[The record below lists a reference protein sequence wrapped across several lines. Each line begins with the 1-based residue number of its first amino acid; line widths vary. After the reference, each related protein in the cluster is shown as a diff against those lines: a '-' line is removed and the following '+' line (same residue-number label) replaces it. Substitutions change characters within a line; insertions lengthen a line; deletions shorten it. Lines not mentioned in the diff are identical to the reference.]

1 MSIGVEI
8 WRISMG
14 SWERKHDCFLYFV
27 HNQNMK
33 LQSFRKDSIQV
44 IVTSFDVFTSTTCRD
59 LISSSQATLSVDHP
73 PQLLYHYWVPFC
85 KFQPHFIGKT
95 HKNQKEMANNLNH
108 FTGCF
113 ANSTSLT
120 PPSFEQDGKW
130 FQPLVVHDGCLFLL
144 EHPPKQSIH
153 SD

>member
-1 MSIGVEI
+1 
-8 WRISMG
+8 
-14 SWERKHDCFLYFV
+14 
-27 HNQNMK
+27 MK